1 MPLFFRDFDSEK
13 KAFVN
18 PGDTVQRKDGFP
30 SIAVSTFSGDI
41 IDDYVKACKPP
52 EIARLYTANGSLPV
66 YQVEYKG
73 EKIAL
78 FVSRVGAPA
87 CVAGLEE
94 IIAMGAQK
102 IVLFGCCGVL
112 NENVSIPSFRAI
124 SKAASTTISF
134 VILCFG
140 IAVPP

>member
-41 IDDYVKACKPP
+41 IEDYVKACNPP

-66 YQVEYKG
+66 YQAEYKG

-87 CVAGLEE
+87 CGRTAL
-94 IIAMGAQK
+94 
-102 IVLFGCCGVL
+102 CP
-112 NENVSIPSFRAI
+112 SIRQNIKVKKS
-124 SKAASTTISF
+124 
-134 VILCFG
+134 LCSCRG
-140 IAVPP
+140 

>member
-1 MPLFFRDFDSEK
+1 MPLFFSDFDSEK

-78 FVSRVGAPA
+78 FVSRVAR
-87 CVAGLEE
+87 LL
-94 IIAMGAQK
+94 
-102 IVLFGCCGVL
+102 VLRG
-112 NENVSIPSFRAI
+112 
-124 SKAASTTISF
+124 
-134 VILCFG
+134 
-140 IAVPP
+140 